1 MLTDQLAW
9 IRDHGHQR
17 RMTEENGRD
26 ALRLACAAGATGS
39 ACRGYDRDCL
49 SVRHSM
55 TQQSLVQQGIV
66 LSATASKFS
75 CATSAATIDVPARTA
90 LAGWPTHPA

>member
-26 ALRLACAAGATGS
+26 ALRLACAADRLAQPVVAT
-39 ACRGYDRDCL
+39 
-49 SVRHSM
+49 
-55 TQQSLVQQGIV
+55 TGIV
-66 LSATASKFS
+66 
-75 CATSAATIDVPARTA
+75 
-90 LAGWPTHPA
+90 